1 MARILIFGAT
11 GMLGHKLAQVFS
23 ATDEVIAAVRGY
35 ASRWPAAIPVAAVA
49 EAVDIRDRASLG
61 RLLDTYKP
69 DVVLNAAGVVK
80 QILGAHDSLDTVA
93 INALYPNLLGL
104 LCETRGIRL
113 VHYSTDCVFT
123 GAAEGVRGP
132 NGYRESDPADS
143 RDLYGMSKL
152 LGEPAAATTITLRT
166 SIVGH
171 ELRGYTSLIEW
182 FLAQGAGPVRGY
194 TKALFTGLP
203 TIELARVTA
212 LVVRDFPDMTGLW
225 HVAAP
230 AINKKDL
237 LEIVKDVYGRSTA
250 IEAYDDFYCDRR
262 LDPARFHEA
271 TGWRSAEWPELIR
284 TMHDDP
290 FEYEN
295 KRTSA

>member
-23 ATDEVIAAVRGY
+23 ATDEVIAAVRGDG
-35 ASRWPAAIPVAAVA
+35 SRWPAGIPVAAIA
-49 EAVDIRDRASLG
+49 EGADIRDRAALG
-61 RLLDTYKP
+61 RLLDTYRP
-69 DVVLNAAGVVK
+69 DAVLNAAGVVK
-80 QILGAHDSLDTVA
+80 QILGTHDSLDTVA
-93 INALYPNLLGL
+93 INALYPNLLAL
-104 LCETRGIRL
+104 LCETRSIRL

-123 GAAEGVRGP
+123 GSAAGVRGP

-166 SIVGH
+166 SIIGR

-182 FLAQGAGPVRGY
+182 FLAQGSGPVKGY

-203 TIELARVTA
+203 TIELARLTA
-212 LVVRDFPDMTGLW
+212 MVLRDFPDMTGVW

-237 LEIVKDVYGRSTA
+237 LEIVRHVYGRPTT
-250 IEAYDDFYCDRR
+250 IEAHDDFYCDRR
-262 LDPARFHEA
+262 LDPARFNEA
-271 TGWRSAEWPELIR
+271 TRWRSAEWPELIAA
-284 TMHDDP
+284 MHDDP
-290 FEYEN
+290 FEYDS

>member
-23 ATDEVIAAVRGY
+23 ATDEVIAAVRGD
-35 ASRWPAAIPVAAVA
+35 ASRWPAAIPVAAIA
-49 EAVDIRDRASLG
+49 GDVDIRDRVSLG
-61 RLLDTYKP
+61 RLLDTYRP

-93 INALYPNLLGL
+93 INALYPNLLAL
-104 LCETRGIRL
+104 QCETRGIRL

-123 GAAEGVRGP
+123 GSAEGVRGP

-152 LGEPAAATTITLRT
+152 LGEPSAATTIALRT
-166 SIVGH
+166 SIIGR

-182 FLAQGAGPVRGY
+182 FLAQGPGPVKGY

-203 TIELARVTA
+203 TLELARVTA
-212 LVVRDFPDMTGLW
+212 MLIHDFPDMTGLW
-225 HVAAP
+225 HIAAP
-230 AINKKDL
+230 AIDKKEL
-237 LEIVKDVYGRSTA
+237 LEIVKDVYGRPTT
-250 IEAYDDFYCDRR
+250 IQPYDEFYCDRR
-262 LDPARFHEA
+262 LDPTRFNEA
-271 TGWRSAEWPELIR
+271 TGWHSAEWPELIAA
-284 TMHDDP
+284 MHDDP
-290 FEYEN
+290 FEYDS